1 MAAGSEIVWSNAVR
15 GVIWKF
21 IIVLTVKAPGLLLL
35 ERLVAWIT
43 AEQGGVLLAQA
54 GNG

>member
-1 MAAGSEIVWSNAVR
+1 MAAGSEITGSIAVQ
-15 GVIWKF
+15 GVIWEF
-21 IIVLTVKAPGLLLL
+21 IIVLTVEAPGLLLL
-35 ERLVAWIT
+35 ECLIAWIT